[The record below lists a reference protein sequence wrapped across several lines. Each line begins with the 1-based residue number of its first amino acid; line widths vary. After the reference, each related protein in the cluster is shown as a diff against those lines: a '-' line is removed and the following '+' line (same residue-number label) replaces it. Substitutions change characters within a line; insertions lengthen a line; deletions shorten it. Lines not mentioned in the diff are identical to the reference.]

1 MKNFR
6 QFISEARVTNASKRA
21 HELGLFGDG
30 HGYWVDKSGQ
40 RKGKTVRGEYVALG
54 KREEKKEPIAAT
66 APPEEVQATPK
77 QAPEPEPIQQPR
89 AQIPAQAEP
98 TAPPEEPQEVSQDGA
113 IVLVF
118 GRFNPP
124 TVGHEKLLDAAA
136 TIASNNRADLRIY
149 PSRSEDPRKN
159 PLNVKTKVNYMR
171 KMFPDFQE
179 YIMDDKKVVTIFDAL
194 SKVNQEGFTNVILV
208 VGRDRVNEFANL
220 ANKYNGQFYNFENIE
235 VESAGDRD
243 PDAEGLAGMSAS
255 KCRKYAADDDFKG
268 FRTCVPRSL
277 GDDETEDLFR
287 DVQRGMNIRPYQ
299 KHLYKE
305 EAEIWKIAPK
315 LDLQSLREEYK
326 QQRIFPVGCLVE
338 NLNTG
343 ITGRIIRRGTNYV
356 ICLANEGVVFKSWIT
371 DISEVKHNI

>member
-1 MKNFR
+1 MKNFKE
-6 QFISEARVTNASKRA
+6 FIYEARVTNASKKA

-40 RKGKTVRGEYVALG
+40 RKGKTVRGEFQPLG
-54 KREEKKEPIAAT
+54 KKPDRKEPIAPAPPPQEVEAAPKQVQEPLQQRQPKQAPAPEPAPQ
-66 APPEEVQATPK
+66 APPEE
-77 QAPEPEPIQQPR
+77 APVDQG
-89 AQIPAQAEP
+89 
-98 TAPPEEPQEVSQDGA
+98 DGT

-124 TVGHEKLLDAAA
+124 TIGHERLLDSAS
-136 TIASNNRADLRIY
+136 TIASNNRADLRVY

-159 PLNVKTKVNYMR
+159 PLKTKTKIEYMR

-179 YIMDDKKVVTIFDAL
+179 YIYDDKKIITIFDAL
-194 SKVNQEGFTNVILV
+194 GKVNQEGFTNVILV

-243 PDAEGLAGMSAS
+243 PDADGLTGMSAS

-268 FRTCVPRSL
+268 FRTCIPRSL

-305 EAEIWKIAPK
+305 DFDIWKIAPK

-326 QQRIFPVGCLVE
+326 QHRIYPVGCLVE

-371 DISEVKHNI
+371 DITEVNHKI